1 VHWNQSTTASL
12 KAKVK
17 KIAAT
22 VPLLT
27 EAALKVETDIFQ
39 AIIETTTTTTTTVTK
54 VLHGQQF
61 PAAPPVLS
69 KLNLTLVYQYKA
81 GGSTGDNLSV
91 GGLYQ
96 GPQSLEPLQRPLRW
110 PQRELGG
117 PWHRRSLKGLKGGL
131 GEPLTEL
138 GGPKRELGGPQ
149 LELEWPQRELGGPQS

>member
-1 VHWNQSTTASL
+1 M
-12 KAKVK
+12 AKVK
-17 KIAAT
+17 KTAT
-22 VPLLT
+22 AEPLST
-27 EAALKVETDIFQ
+27 EAALKAETDIFQ
-39 AIIETTTTTTTTVTK
+39 AIIETRTATTIVTK

-117 PWHRRSLKGLKGGL
+117 PWHRRSLKGLQGGL
-131 GEPLTEL
+131 GGPLTEL

-149 LELEWPQRELGGPQS
+149 LELERPQRELGGPQS